1 MGQITPA
8 AELQDKYG
16 FTTLDTI
23 SGAGNFNRWMYDAI
37 APHCKGEILEI
48 GGGIGNI
55 SRQFLSSGQKLTVTE
70 LQEEYCEIVRLK
82 LSGYPGLKEVVKM
95 DIADPEFDKKFAPF
109 FGRFDTVF
117 ALNVVEHIEDRNLAL
132 LNCKKLLKPGGNIV
146 ILVPAFLSLFN
157 QFDHSLGHYLRFTK
171 TTLLQ
176 LLEETGYKVEY
187 QRYFNFMGILGWWF
201 TGSVLKREMIPEGQM
216 ALYNRLVPLF
226 RVIDLF
232 TRRFAGLSVI
242 SVGINE

>member
-1 MGQITPA
+1 MGQIITK

-23 SGAGNFNRWMYDAI
+23 SAAGNFNRWMYDAI

-55 SRQFLSSGQKLTVTE
+55 SLQFLASGQKLTITE
-70 LQEEYCEIVRLK
+70 LQEEYCEMIRLK
-82 LSGYPGLKEVVKM
+82 LSGYDGLKKVVRM
-95 DIADPEFDKKFAPF
+95 DIADPEFPEKFAPL

-117 ALNVVEHIEDRNLAL
+117 ALNVIEHIDERTRAL
-132 LNCKKLLKPGGNIV
+132 SNCKKLLKPGGSIV
-146 ILVPAFLSLFN
+146 ILVPAFQSLFN

-171 TTLLQ
+171 TSLNQ
-176 LLEETGYKVEY
+176 LLVESGFRVVN

-216 ALYNRLVPLF
+216 SVYNRLVPVF
-226 RVIDLF
+226 RIIDLF
-232 TRRFAGLSVI
+232 TRRWAGLSVI

>member
-1 MGQITPA
+1 MGQITQK

-23 SGAGNFNRWMYDAI
+23 SAAGNFNRWMYAAI

-55 SRQFLSSGQKLTVTE
+55 SLQFLARGQKLTITE
-70 LQEEYCEIVRLK
+70 LQEEYCELIRIK
-82 LSGYPGLKEVVKM
+82 LSGYPGLKEVVRM
-95 DIADPEFDKKFAPF
+95 DITDPEFDQKFAPL

-117 ALNVVEHIEDRNLAL
+117 ALNVIEHIDDRNLAMS
-132 LNCKKLLKPGGNIV
+132 NCKKLLKPGGNVV
-146 ILVPAFLSLFN
+146 ILVPAFQSLFN

-171 TTLLQ
+171 TTLKRLM
-176 LLEETGYKVEY
+176 EESGFRVVH

-216 ALYNRLVPLF
+216 SLYNRLVPVF
-226 RVIDLF
+226 RIIDLF